1 MNSVSDE
8 SRPLEEPPLVEHPTP
23 NGVTEI
29 AQRLVGFPFTPPD
42 LKLKDDALSSS
53 KDWFTK
59 HDKNEIDELD
69 SLDFHASSGPQSV
82 GVVPKLH
89 NTSAGIE
96 IYQVPPTSS
105 KETFEKTE
113 GPYRPGITK
122 KYSNQRSGKKIAKF
136 KVGTMAESGLACF
149 HMSRLLGHLVEV
161 PPATYRTMDVQ
172 EFEKVGEQARTT
184 GHPSCTE
191 AWANLRAMV
200 KSGNQ
205 KVVLPDGKL
214 VFGSLAENP
223 RGENSSPED
232 YWTVGAIRGHGF
244 YRVLSSK
251 SPVANTLNL
260 NDTGCLQDLAL
271 AQDMARGVILDSIFR
286 QVDRLGNISIAVL
299 QHYVTDKGKVKWDD
313 KVSDKDKAEAVS
325 PLHPLKRIM
334 YKDNDDGMMWGTNS
348 ISVTPILNETHHVDK
363 TIYNRLQWL
372 AGLMQDSEPGSDAK
386 IKEYFVNAVHISGDN
401 YDKLKASLIKQ
412 AASLKSRVDS
422 KDILVDLDF
431 EGTMKNL
438 YAKEIEAAQGNTE
451 PVEPSPPPDNVT
463 PIPTPPQ
470 PDLNTQRE
478 REITQHVAPNGTVEL
493 ATRPATFPGH
503 PEIYSKKDIEN
514 EKELAGID
522 FYNGKTKDGLDI
534 VLIPK
539 TYSTSPGL
547 NVHAVKL
554 PPGVSRLSYAEAHAT
569 KSKPSGDEVI
579 AKYKQTI
586 PNHFTYSP
594 SILGYY
600 HLSRFLEAG
609 HVEPAIVRTMDLDAH
624 KPLADLGK
632 AKAVGSNNR
641 NQWTELRALDDA
653 HSNPRVYTEDGKQLY
668 GALQANPSGEQSYP
682 HLSDLAGAGA
692 FAASSEFA
700 RLTDGKPLKLNY
712 KDGSGKLN
720 QAAVQQLVQ
729 VRDLSDMLL
738 MDFIMSQADR
748 FSGNMHSEKVYLWV
762 ENGVLVTKA
771 KKSDPAKAAEQ
782 LKQIPS
788 GAVLVD
794 RMIMKDNDAGLIS
807 GNSVKSNHL
816 LEKISHLDSKTF
828 DRLLELQKE
837 LQKPEVAQWYQ
848 TEILFT
854 LADFNTMK
862 DNVDQAVAILTAR
875 KDKGLFLDANV
886 TAALVAEDNP
896 DQEAEIGTEPDTGTT
911 ATPLAVITGS
921 VGRWEKNAGNLAADV
936 ETVQRLLKAAAQR
949 LQAPELDSKG
959 VDGKIARLPAKS
971 NTVAAIEAFQ
981 SRFNISIDGLIEP
994 GSETWQALLQAA
1006 GSTEPDAG
1014 GTTTP
1019 PAVITGSVGRWEK
1032 GAGNLQADVETVQR
1046 LLKTAAQ
1053 RLQAPELD
1061 PKGVDGKIARLP
1073 GKSNTVA
1080 AIEAFQSRSN
1090 ISITGLIEPGSQ
1102 TWQTLLQSAGKT

>member
-8 SRPLEEPPLVEHPTP
+8 SLPLGDPPSVEHPTP

-29 AQRLVGFPFTPPD
+29 AQRLIRFPFTPPD
-42 LKLKDDALSSS
+42 VKLKDEDALSVS

-69 SLDFHASSGPQSV
+69 GLDFHASSGPQSV

-96 IYQVPPTSS
+96 IYQLPPTSS

-113 GPYRPGITK
+113 GPYRPGLTK
-122 KYSNQRSGKKIAKF
+122 KYSNKRSGKKVAKF
-136 KVGTMAESGLACF
+136 KVGTMAESGVACF
-149 HMSRLLGHLVEV
+149 YVSRLLGHLVEV

-172 EFEKVGEQARTT
+172 EFQKVGEQARTT

-214 VFGSLAENP
+214 VFGSLAQNP

-232 YWTVGAIRGHGF
+232 YWTVGAIRGHSF

-299 QHYVTDKGKVKWDD
+299 QHYVTNKGKVKCDD
-313 KVSDKDKAEAVS
+313 KVSDKDKAAAVS
-325 PLHPLKRIM
+325 PFHPLKRIM

-348 ISVTPILNETHHVDK
+348 ISVTPILNETHHVDQ

-386 IKEYFVNAVHISGDN
+386 IKDYFVNAVHISGDN

-431 EGTMKNL
+431 EGTMKKL
-438 YAKEIEAAQGNTE
+438 YAKEIESAQGNTSDDTE
-451 PVEPSPPPDNVT
+451 PVTPSPPPDNVT

-470 PDLNTQRE
+470 PDLNTPRE

-503 PEIYSKKDIEN
+503 PEIYSKKDIEK
-514 EKELAGID
+514 EKELADID

-554 PPGVSRLSYAEAHAT
+554 PTGVSRLSYAEAHAT
-569 KSKPSGDEVI
+569 KSQPSGDEVI

-586 PNHFTYSP
+586 PTHFTYSP

-600 HLSRFLEAG
+600 HLSRFLDAG

-632 AKAVGSNNR
+632 AKAIGSNNR

-653 HSNPRVYTEDGKQLY
+653 HSNPRVYTQDGKQLY
-668 GALQANPSGEQSYP
+668 GALQVNPSGEQSYP

-700 RLTDGKPLKLNY
+700 KLTDGKPLKLNY
-712 KDGSGKLN
+712 KDESGKLN

-762 ENGVLVTKA
+762 ENGVLKTKT

-807 GNSVKSNHL
+807 GNLIKSYHL
-816 LEKISHLDSKTF
+816 LEKICHLDSKTY
-828 DRLLELQKE
+828 DRLLDLQKE

-854 LADFNTMK
+854 LADFNTIK

-886 TAALVAEDNP
+886 TAALVAEDK
-896 DQEAEIGTEPDTGTT
+896 QEQEPERPPESNDVASTT
-911 ATPLAVITGS
+911 LALSG
-921 VGRWEKNAGNLAADV
+921 A
-936 ETVQRLLKAAAQR
+936 
-949 LQAPELDSKG
+949 
-959 VDGKIARLPAKS
+959 
-971 NTVAAIEAFQ
+971 
-981 SRFNISIDGLIEP
+981 
-994 GSETWQALLQAA
+994 
-1006 GSTEPDAG
+1006 
-1014 GTTTP
+1014 
-1019 PAVITGSVGRWEK
+1019 VGRWEK
-1032 GAGNLQADVETVQR
+1032 GARNLQADVETVQR
-1046 LLKTAAQ
+1046 LLETAAQ

-1061 PKGVDGKIARLP
+1061 PKGVDGKIARQSA
-1073 GKSNTVA
+1073 KSNTVA

-1102 TWQTLLQSAGKT
+1102 AWQALLQGAGET